1 MVLIYHS
8 SNCSNIFSVVSSYF
22 VFLRWVFYVN
32 FLLAATITVFV
43 IIPELLTGHWKDSGV
58 GKQHQFFASRC
69 PCTVS
74 LGAQVRKK
82 MMPIEEITASNIKVL
97 WDFEGIMR

>member
-1 MVLIYHS
+1 MALIMLPI
-8 SNCSNIFSVVSSYF
+8 IFSVVSSYF

-58 GKQHQFFASRC
+58 GKLRQL
-69 PCTVS
+69 S
-74 LGAQVRKK
+74 LHRVALCSG
-82 MMPIEEITASNIKVL
+82 EEEDDAHRGDHGIKH
-97 WDFEGIMR
+97 